1 MKKRKNRTNMTKKG
15 FIIRIDAIVAVLEKV
30 KDRGEKLTKIKLQ
43 LQTDAGKKKRRKPLK

>member
-1 MKKRKNRTNMTKKG
+1 MKKRKNTTNMTKKG
-15 FIIRIDAIVAVLEKV
+15 FIIKIDAIVAVLEKV